1 MANPTLANDTENN
14 LKGETEILQEVAVN
28 QRSHLSEANKEGYI
42 HNKLLKFRLQTQLL
56 IIIKKNPCIMTINLL
71 CSVHV
76 NDESNIHL

>member
-56 IIIKKNPCIMTINLL
+56 IIIKKKPM
-71 CSVHV
+71 HH
-76 NDESNIHL
+76 DYQFAM